1 MKRVPHITTS
11 MPPEMKAQ
19 LKFQKELE
27 ETNQEIKKS
36 LELRKNRKLVK
47 PDPHADKQPLTL
59 PEEYTGRDLKQAK
72 KLLALYKQQK
82 MYRLK

>member
-72 KLLALYKQQK
+72 KLLAWYKQQK